1 MQHESSDARN
11 AFSRS
16 LAIQREAASE
26 GFDWPEISG
35 VLDKVREELDELVE
49 AVTRRDT
56 VHARYEFGDLL
67 FTVMNL
73 ARFLDADP
81 EKEIDRAAARFTSRY
96 KRLKSILA
104 ERKRTVAQTDF
115 DDLNRVWKEVKRS
128 ECDEQKRA

>member
-35 VLDKVREELDELVE
+35 VLDKVREELNELIE
-49 AVTRRDT
+49 AVTRGDT

-73 ARFLDADP
+73 ARFLDAKP
-81 EKEIDRAAARFTSRY
+81 EQELDRATDRFMSRY
-96 KRLKSILA
+96 TRLKSILA
-104 ERKRTVAQTDF
+104 EGGQTIAQTAL
-115 DDLNRVWKEVKRS
+115 DDLNRVWKEVKRG
-128 ECDEQKRA
+128 ECDE